1 VPLTTRALAIL
12 KQTQLGSYNS
22 WSQPKARLDE
32 RSGVTD
38 WTLHDLRRTFATIHA
53 SIGTP
58 PHITDRLL
66 NHLSGS
72 RTLSPIAKIYNRYSY
87 LKEMRTALEKYEHHL
102 FKSVLKK
109 GS

>member
-1 VPLTTRALAIL
+1 M
-12 KQTQLGSYNS
+12 
-22 WSQPKARLDE
+22 
-32 RSGVTD
+32 
-38 WTLHDLRRTFATIHA
+38 HDLRRTFATIHA

-102 FKSVLKK
+102 FKIVLKK
-109 GS
+109 